1 VPVGIVTMADVLEEI
16 VGQMNEYVKRKETT
30 HG

>member
-1 VPVGIVTMADVLEEI
+1 VGIVTMADVLEEI
-16 VGQMNEYVKRKETT
+16 VGQMNDYMKRKENI